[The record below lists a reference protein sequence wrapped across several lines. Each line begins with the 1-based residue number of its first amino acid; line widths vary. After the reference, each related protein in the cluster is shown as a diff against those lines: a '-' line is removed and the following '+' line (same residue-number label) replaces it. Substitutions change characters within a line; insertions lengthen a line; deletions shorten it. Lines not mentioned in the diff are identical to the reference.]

1 MQRQWIGLSLA
12 GDSVPVQPLPAPPH
26 PSSPSYL
33 QSLDNDLKGVRD
45 IVDTTPYLGGELTV
59 DMIIKIVIGG
69 INRRVDKEGASF
81 LKQEFL

>member
-1 MQRQWIGLSLA
+1 MQV
-12 GDSVPVQPLPAPPH
+12 GDDPDATA
-26 PSSPSYL
+26 YL

>member
-1 MQRQWIGLSLA
+1 MRQVGIQFVQV
-12 GDSVPVQPLPAPPH
+12 GDDPDATA
-26 PSSPSYL
+26 YL